1 MDDDERRV
9 RRAIELATE
18 SAQRG
23 DGPYGALVVRGDD
36 VLAEAG
42 NTVATDGLSTR
53 HAEINAIEAAQRRL
67 GSRDLAGCTLV
78 TSAEPCPMCAGAA
91 HWAGLERIVYGAS
104 VPRIRAEGRHG
115 SRQLTVRCVEVVA
128 GGGVDVVGPVCE
140 DEAIALHR

>member
-1 MDDDERRV
+1 MDDDERRI

-53 HAEINAIEAAQRRL
+53 HAEINAIEAAQRR
-67 GSRDLAGCTLV
+67 GGTRDLAGCTLV

-91 HWAGLERIVYGAS
+91 HWAGIDRIVYGAS
-104 VPRIRAEGRHG
+104 VPRIRAEGRQG
-115 SRQLTVRCVEVVA
+115 SRQLAARCVDVVA
-128 GGGVDVVGPVCE
+128 GSRVEVVGPVCE